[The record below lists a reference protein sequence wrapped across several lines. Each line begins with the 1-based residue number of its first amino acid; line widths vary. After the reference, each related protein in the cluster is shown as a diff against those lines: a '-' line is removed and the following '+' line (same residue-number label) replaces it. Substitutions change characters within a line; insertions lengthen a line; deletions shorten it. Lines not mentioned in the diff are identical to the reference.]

1 MKVMKP
7 RATKMGFRSAIF
19 SRLIINSQTDSIF
32 PVKLTAGAQ
41 NQKIPTQQEVV
52 CGTEMFQ
59 GADPLLFPDW
69 IMIMMDI

>member
-1 MKVMKP
+1 MKL
-7 RATKMGFRSAIF
+7 RTKMIGFRSAIF
-19 SRLIINSQTDSIF
+19 SRIIINRQTGSIF
-32 PVKLTAGAQ
+32 PVQLTAGAQ

-52 CGTEMFQ
+52 CRRDIFQ